1 MSKQTPI
8 PAGSARERILQ
19 VASELFYRQGFRATG
34 INEIIKKSGVAKA
47 TFYKHFPSKDDLG
60 VVYLKE
66 IHKAEMTVL
75 DKAFREAKG
84 PVEEFLSVL
93 ASLIPWL
100 IETRFRGCPY
110 LNMASEIPDPRS
122 PLRKEGTRLYDGIR
136 SRIENLT
143 NELINSDPKKYGH
156 LDSSELNKNYIVQF
170 SGAIALAELYNAIW
184 PVESALMTMRKLI
197 GE

>member
-1 MSKQTPI
+1 M
-8 PAGSARERILQ
+8 Q

-34 INEIIKKSGVAKA
+34 INEVIEKSGVAKA

-66 IHKAEMTVL
+66 LHKAEMTVL

-84 PVEEFLSVL
+84 PVEEFLSIL
-93 ASLIPWL
+93 GSLIPWL

-122 PLRKEGTRLYDGIR
+122 PLRKEGTRLYDAIR
-136 SRIENLT
+136 SRIEKLT
-143 NELINSDPKKYGH
+143 NELINSDSTKYGH
-156 LDSSELNKNYIVQF
+156 LDSRELIDNYMVQY
-170 SGAIALAELYNAIW
+170 SGAIALAELYNEIW
-184 PVESALMTMRKLI
+184 PVENALMTMRKKI
-197 GE
+197 EK